1 MARMPEFSRSEA
13 KALLECV
20 VRFTEQFRRHVD
32 DVIAAQFRGV
42 RPAEVTELLGQLSIL
57 ERQLE
62 SRQRRVLV
70 HDAFNG
76 LLKRILIDQRR
87 DSAEAIDGPL
97 QKAVDEKMISA
108 LKRDLHFIE
117 YMMDAPWFRDA
128 SVTRIPMLT
137 DYLSIR
143 HAEAAMAEPLVMR
156 AREYD
161 EKFHILE
168 APSLFLPDLAYYRQR
183 CRFRRAP
190 VAVAYI
196 DIDDFKAFNT
206 KYTETKVDL
215 HLLTPFMETI
225 EAHVFSHGHA
235 YRFGGDEYLLALPNM
250 AQPFAELFLR
260 DLQHRI
266 LQASYRGIDGAPT
279 ISIGLCVVDTDCFL
293 TDREVLERANW
304 AKNFAKAQAGPQK
317 GRIATFSGT
326 MFRETD
332 IILWDAKNISSK

>member
-1 MARMPEFSRSEA
+1 M
-13 KALLECV
+13 ECV
-20 VRFTEQFRRHVD
+20 VRFTEHFRRHVD
-32 DVIAAQFRGV
+32 EVISAQFRGI
-42 RPAEVTELLGQLSIL
+42 RPTEVSELLGQLSIL

-87 DSAEAIDGPL
+87 DSAEAIDVPL
-97 QKAVDEKMISA
+97 QKAVDDRMISA
-108 LKRDLHFIE
+108 LKRDLQFIE
-117 YMMDAPWFRDA
+117 YMMDAPWFQQAMVSRLPA
-128 SVTRIPMLT
+128 VT

-143 HAEAAMAEPLVMR
+143 HAEAALSEPLLMP

-168 APSLFLPDLAYYRQR
+168 APSLFLPDLAYYRRR
-183 CRFRRAP
+183 CHFRKAP
-190 VAVAYI
+190 LSVAYI

-215 HLLTPFMETI
+215 HLLTPFMESI

-235 YRFGGDEYLLALPNM
+235 YRFGGDEYLLTLPNM
-250 AQPFAELFLR
+250 EHSFAELFLK
-260 DLQHRI
+260 DLQNRI
-266 LQASYRGIDGAPT
+266 AKTSYRGIDGAPT

-304 AKNFAKAQAGPQK
+304 AKNFAKTQAGAQK
-317 GRIATFSGT
+317 GRIATFTGA
-326 MFRETD
+326 MFRESD
-332 IILWDAKNISSK
+332 IIFVDARAISSN